1 MLENEHKIL
10 RFVAKMVRSF
20 HHSRDI
26 GLRAYTLQQ
35 DTKHKEDRDRRFVIS
50 YRLADDM
57 MTIYEP
63 PQR

>member
-10 RFVAKMVRSF
+10 RFVALMDS
-20 HHSRDI
+20 
-26 GLRAYTLQQ
+26 
-35 DTKHKEDRDRRFVIS
+35 KHREDQNRQFVIS

-57 MTIYEP
+57 MTVYEP